1 MYLRDKE
8 GKGGGLAEW
17 SRMVQN
23 RDDTKKTARNGLVE
37 CREMWNK
44 LMQNNEAGISD
55 KQENRDFLCT

>member
-8 GKGGGLAEW
+8 GWERNGPEGSQMG
-17 SRMVQN
+17 QN
-23 RDDTKKTARNGLVE
+23 RDKTKKTARNGLVE

>member
-8 GKGGGLAEW
+8 GKGGGSAEGGQ
-17 SRMVQN
+17 MGQN
-23 RDDTKKTARNGLVE
+23 RDKTKKTARNGLVE
-37 CREMWNK
+37 CREIWNK